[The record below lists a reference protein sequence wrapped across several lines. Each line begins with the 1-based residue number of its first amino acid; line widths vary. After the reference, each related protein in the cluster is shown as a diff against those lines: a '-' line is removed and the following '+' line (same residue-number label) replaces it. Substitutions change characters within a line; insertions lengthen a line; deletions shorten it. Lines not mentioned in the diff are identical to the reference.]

1 VTESLPDIDPYTAA
15 TDPIA
20 QQRYNELL
28 IEQFR
33 ASGGEATGQFSALPV
48 LLLTTVGARTGTTR
62 VVPLVY
68 FHDDDRY
75 LLVASKAGA
84 PTNPSWYYNLL
95 AAGRASVELGGG
107 HFDVRVRI
115 VEGDER
121 DELFAKV
128 AARFP
133 IYASYQQRTRRRIPI
148 VELKRAD

>member
-1 VTESLPDIDPYTAA
+1 MTEAMPDIDPYTAA

-20 QQRYNELL
+20 QQRHNRLV
-28 IEQFR
+28 IDQFR
-33 ASGGEATGQFSALPV
+33 ASGGELTGQFGALPV
-48 LLLTTVGARTGTTR
+48 LLLTTTGARTEVTH

-68 FHDDDRY
+68 FRDDDRY
-75 LLVASKAGA
+75 LVVASKAGA
-84 PTNPSWYYNLL
+84 PTNPSWYHNVR
-95 AAGRASVELGGG
+95 AAGCASVELGDGR
-107 HFDVRVRI
+107 FDVRARI

-133 IYASYQQRTRRRIPI
+133 IYASYQQRTHRRIPI